1 MITTEKDIIARCQ
14 QGDTAAFRYVVEQ
27 YQTMLLTLGLK
38 MLGDEEEAKDIVQ
51 DTFLKAWEHIGQ
63 YDSRYALSTWLYTIA
78 SRLCMTRMKRLRQI
92 APLPEDEQVLR
103 RYMNEMDI
111 YPIYPKMNLSKRMQ
125 QAKVCP
131 YLLRNAVI
139 DKPNQA
145 WSIDITYIPIKR
157 GFLYLTAV
165 VLSAGKW
172 MTHLIPEW
180 LSVP

>member
-1 MITTEKDIIARCQ
+1 MDFGFFSGVGSVISGTVS
-14 QGDTAAFRYVVEQ
+14 TASGFVSS
-27 YQTMLLTLGLK
+27 TGLVNTSIYCK
-38 MLGDEEEAKDIVQ
+38 GTPISDEELACKEIIDHLHTDNPTWGARQ
-51 DTFLKAWEHIGQ
+51 MSAQLKARGYHVG
-63 YDSRYALSTWLYTIA
+63 RRKA
-78 SRLCMTRMKRLRQI
+78 
-92 APLPEDEQVLR
+92 R

-145 WSIDITYIPIKR
+145 RSIDITYIPIKR

-165 VLSAGKW
+165 IDWHSRWAD
-172 MTHLIPEW
+172 I
-180 LSVP
+180 S